1 MRCASPPDS
10 VVRLLAD
17 MDVAEA
23 DLLQRLQL
31 VAHAGHRGEEVD
43 AFLDRHVE
51 HVGDRLALEQHVE
64 RLAVVA
70 LAVADVAGD
79 VDVGQEVHLDLDDA
93 VALAGLA
100 AAALDVEGEA
110 AGLVAARLGFRQA
123 GEPVAD
129 RREGAGIGG
138 RVGARRAA
146 DRRLVD
152 VDDLV
157 EEFEPLDAVVL
168 GRMLARA
175 HDAARGR
182 LEQRL
187 DQEGRLAAAGNAGD
201 GGEGAERDFGGDVL
215 QIVAARA
222 DHLDAAVLLQLAPH
236 ATAWR
241 SSSSP
246 DRYLPVIEFGLAMIC
261 CGVPSA
267 MTSPP
272 WMPAAGPMS
281 TT

>member
-1 MRCASPPDS
+1 M
-10 VVRLLAD
+10 
-17 MDVAEA
+17 
-23 DLLQRLQL
+23 
-31 VAHAGHRGEEVD
+31 
-43 AFLDRHVE
+43 
-51 HVGDRLALEQHVE
+51 
-64 RLAVVA
+64 
-70 LAVADVAGD
+70 ADVAGD

-110 AGLVAARLGFRQA
+110 ARLVAARLGFRQA

-129 RREGAGIGG
+129 RREGAGIGRG
-138 RVGARRAA
+138 VRARRAA

-157 EEFEPLDAVVL
+157 EEFQALDAVVV

-175 HDAARGR
+175 HDAARRR

-187 DQEGRLAAAGNAGD
+187 DQEGRLAAARNAGD
-201 GGEGAERDFGGDVL
+201 GGEDAERDFGRDVL

-222 DHLDAAVLLQLAPH
+222 DHLDAAVLLRLAARRP
-236 ATAWR
+236 ASAI
-241 SSSSP
+241 SSSP
-246 DRYLPVIEFGLAMIC
+246 DRYLPVIEFGLAMISR
-261 CGVPSA
+261 GVPSA
-267 MTSPP
+267 MTWPP